1 MELVR
6 TSVVAGLGEVD
17 GDAPRRAL
25 AAIEPLPLPS
35 GRRQTGL
42 DRSIDVEAEP
52 DAQRPHLASKNPAMA
67 RVIALAEEVA
77 LGDTTVLLSGETGT
91 GKEVLARHIHTTSKR
106 ANRPFVAL
114 NCGALPSQ
122 LIESELFGH
131 ERGAFSG
138 AFERRIGHF
147 EAAHGGTLLLD
158 ELSELPLSLQTR
170 LLRVLQERE
179 IMRVG
184 ASRPTP
190 VDVRVIATTNR
201 DLRAMV
207 ESGEFRR
214 DLFYRLNVFPLVL
227 VPLRER
233 MEDLPELARRLLS
246 RLAANFS
253 RSAMLS
259 GRALERLMYH
269 DWPGNVRELA
279 NVLERALIMS
289 PRGFVDAEAIVFD
302 EDTGLRPQAGEPT
315 RPLERKRATRPAM
328 PTSGAVQ
335 RMPQPA
341 VTPEPGVR
349 LKELERETIL
359 RTLAQFGGNRTR
371 ASAELGISVRTLRYK
386 LAAMRESGVDVPEP
400 SVGV

>member
-1 MELVR
+1 M
-6 TSVVAGLGEVD
+6 
-17 GDAPRRAL
+17 
-25 AAIEPLPLPS
+25 EPLPIAS
-35 GRRQTGL
+35 RRPNVAERPIEA
-42 DRSIDVEAEP
+42 DAEP

-91 GKEVLARHIHTTSKR
+91 GKEVLARHIHGTSR
-106 ANRPFVAL
+106 RGGRPFVAL

-184 ASRPTP
+184 ASRPTQ

-201 DLRAMV
+201 DLREMV
-207 ESGEFRR
+207 ERGEFRR

-246 RLAANFS
+246 RLAASFS
-253 RSAMLS
+253 RSAILT

-269 DWPGNVRELA
+269 DWPGNIRELA

-289 PRGFVDAEAIVFD
+289 PRGYVDAEAIVFD
-302 EDTGLRPQAGEPT
+302 EDTALKPQVVELP
-315 RPLERKRATRPAM
+315 RPLERARSARAVA
-328 PTSGAVQ
+328 SIGVSAQ
-335 RMPQPA
+335 RGPQH
-341 VTPEPGVR
+341 VGLQEQPGVR